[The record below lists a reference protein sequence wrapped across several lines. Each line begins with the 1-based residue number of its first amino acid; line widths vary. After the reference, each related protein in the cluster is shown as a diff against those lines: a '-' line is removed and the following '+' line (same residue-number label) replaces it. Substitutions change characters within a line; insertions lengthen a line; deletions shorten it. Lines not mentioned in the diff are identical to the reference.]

1 MESKKSSNAMADKA
15 RPLIA
20 SRFEQSF
27 VHIRKIYKNKLKVF
41 VCTKFC
47 TYICGVKKEVKMTVT
62 NITDF
67 RANAKA
73 YIDAI
78 INDNGTLFINRG
90 TTAAVLIS
98 LEEYNSIK
106 ATEKALIT
114 AGVSDEIELGIEQF
128 RRGERIVVD
137 IDSL

>member
-1 MESKKSSNAMADKA
+1 MQCPYNDNGMPMGTDVLIGIFVFACCGEFLNKA
-15 RPLIA
+15 K
-20 SRFEQSF
+20 F
-27 VHIRKIYKNKLKVF
+27 VSENLYVQDSVRIF
-41 VCTKFC
+41 AP
-47 TYICGVKKEVKMTVT
+47 
-62 NITDF
+62 DF

-106 ATEKALIT
+106 ATEKVLET
-114 AGVSDEIELGIEQF
+114 ASVSNEIELGIEQLS
-128 RRGERIVVD
+128 RGERIVVD

>member
-1 MESKKSSNAMADKA
+1 
-15 RPLIA
+15 
-20 SRFEQSF
+20 
-27 VHIRKIYKNKLKVF
+27 
-41 VCTKFC
+41 
-47 TYICGVKKEVKMTVT
+47 MTVT
-62 NITDF
+62 KITDF

-106 ATEKALIT
+106 ATEKALVT
-114 AGVSDEIELGIEQF
+114 AGVSEDIELGIEQF
-128 RRGERIVVD
+128 NKGERIVVD